1 MIGYKEFSCL
11 DLDNDPLSD
20 PQFGDMLERMKLSTY
35 QYARSQ
41 IKWIKKQLL
50 PAVKEARSLGG
61 DVQVYVVKGG
71 EEGYAPSI
79 RLLQRE
85 SIVSSFPL
93 IVGFLDGQEIEPEET
108 HPDAR
113 DLLSELYA
121 QENQLLP
128 DTLEQVPS
136 LAKLIVDVNR

>member
-50 PAVKEARSLGG
+50 P
-61 DVQVYVVKGG
+61 VVKGG

>member
-1 MIGYKEFSCL
+1 MVGYKEFSGL
-11 DLDNDPLSD
+11 DLDQGDPSSD

-79 RLLQRE
+79 ELLQRK
-85 SIVSSFPL
+85 SGSK
-93 IVGFLDGQEIEPEET
+93 
-108 HPDAR
+108 
-113 DLLSELYA
+113 ELA
-121 QENQLLP
+121 DE
-128 DTLEQVPS
+128 
-136 LAKLIVDVNR
+136 

>member
-1 MIGYKEFSCL
+1 
-11 DLDNDPLSD
+11 
-20 PQFGDMLERMKLSTY
+20 
-35 QYARSQ
+35 
-41 IKWIKKQLL
+41 
-50 PAVKEARSLGG
+50 
-61 DVQVYVVKGG
+61 
-71 EEGYAPSI
+71 
-79 RLLQRE
+79 LQRE